1 MKKIVVVGGVAG
13 GMSAAARLRR
23 LDESAEVIVLERGH
37 DVSFANCGLPYHVS
51 GEISDRSA
59 LLLHTPDTLREALN
73 LDVRVRNEVIA
84 IDTAAQTV
92 RVRDLNAQNEYVLE
106 YDALVLATGAEPI
119 VPPLPGMDRPEVRT
133 LRNVPDADVLREM
146 LAAGATKAVVIGAGF
161 IGLETVEAFRHRGLE
176 VALVEL
182 APQVLPAVDIE
193 MANLIEAELVA
204 NEVEVHIGIGFS
216 AVEDSESEHPVDV
229 VLADGR
235 RLPADVVLLGVGVRP
250 STELARA
257 AGLKLSDRGAVIVSP
272 SQQTSDPHIWA
283 VGDAIQVVDAVM
295 GSAAVVPLAG
305 PANRQGRMAADAI
318 MGRSVSATPVLGTAI
333 VRVFGLTAAVTG
345 ATSRR
350 LTAAGVEHR
359 VIHLHP
365 GNHAGYYPGAES
377 IHLTVLFSPD
387 GRLLGAQAV
396 GGDGVDKRIDVL
408 ATALRA
414 GMTIDDLAE
423 LELAYA
429 PPFGSAKDPIN
440 MAGFLGQNVLNGML
454 VSWGAADIDS
464 ALSDAV
470 LLLDVRSASEHSH
483 GHLPNS
489 LLIPHTQLRDRIAEV
504 ESAAA
509 GRPIR
514 VYCASGFRSYLAH
527 RVLAGHGLDSA
538 TLDGGLET
546 LRAALPGLPMA
557 IGVQSKVSSH

>member
-257 AGLKLSDRGAVIVSP
+257 AGLKVSDRGAVIVSP

-377 IHLTVLFSPD
+377 IHLTVLFSPE
-387 GRLLGAQAV
+387 GRILGAQAV

-527 RVLAGHGLDSA
+527 RVLAGHGLDST

>member
-440 MAGFLGQNVLNGML
+440 MAGFLAKTCSTGCW
-454 VSWGAADIDS
+454 SRGARQTS
-464 ALSDAV
+464 TVRCQTPFCCWTFAV
-470 LLLDVRSASEHSH
+470 RAS
-483 GHLPNS
+483 
-489 LLIPHTQLRDRIAEV
+489 
-504 ESAAA
+504 
-509 GRPIR
+509 IR
-514 VYCASGFRSYLAH
+514 TDTCLTHF
-527 RVLAGHGLDSA
+527 
-538 TLDGGLET
+538 
-546 LRAALPGLPMA
+546 
-557 IGVQSKVSSH
+557 

>member
-1 MKKIVVVGGVAG
+1 VKKIVVVGGVAG

>member
-257 AGLKLSDRGAVIVSP
+257 AGLKVSDRGAVIVSP

-377 IHLTVLFSPD
+377 IHLTVLFSPE